1 MRFNEALTK
10 LQTIL
15 IIDLIIVASAAA
27 GFFYVGSLPGSP
39 IPESQ
44 VQIVG
49 LQINPS
55 NSLVGQLVDV
65 AVNATNIS
73 GEQGTVTLD
82 LILDSVIHQ
91 TKQIKLLPGE
101 IKTIN
106 FTITGA
112 NEGTHLVKVGNLE
125 GTFSVISKFTLSDLA
140 VNRTEAGIGEAVGI
154 SVQITNRAQEDGE
167 YTVDLSI
174 NGAVVQTKTGKLNA
188 GANTGILFE
197 VVEQSEGTYQFKIG
211 TLHGNFTIASAAAP
225 PKPAE
230 FQITNLT
237 IDPETAQSG
246 TTVNVTAKIT
256 NIGETSGTYI
266 AEFKVNNEVKDTK
279 TVLLSGGEAS
289 NVAFTTSQTAK
300 GTYTI
305 MIGNVTGTL
314 SIQDPSKITLTNI
327 IVRPYE
333 VWAGETVTITARGT
347 NAGSEASTL
356 SLKLEIDDAVI
367 ESKPL
372 QLAAGADGSVDFAIK
387 AEALKGGDSTTHIVD
402 VNGLQGGFMVVKNG
416 FHTLNVQISPRGDAD
431 FAITLPNGQ
440 TEQHKT
446 FWSALLPE
454 GTYTVV
460 MPNQDPTGRVTFL
473 NWDDGS
479 TSLSKAVT
487 LNARMTVTAVYD
499 GGSSC
504 PSLYMWNGT
513 GYVYVGDVSN
523 HGWLGY
529 INYLNDDGSITYYR
543 NNPWDYIPLNNTQLR
558 PTNGNF
564 NLTLVQKWNE
574 IFYLDQAYL
583 VAIDHPANVN
593 VYSTMVE
600 QYLNPNYMGN
610 IYTSK
615 QKPICPS
622 FSRQR
627 ERRKRT
633 TTNLQNRRKFHFRRK
648 RNTKPSLEQHNME
661 QNNTKPW

>member
-1 MRFNEALTK
+1 MRSNMALTK

-39 IPESQ
+39 IPESR
-44 VQIVG
+44 VQMVG

-55 NSLVGQLVDV
+55 NSLVGQLVEV

-73 GEQGTVTLD
+73 GEQGTVSLD
-82 LILDSVIHQ
+82 LFLDSAIHQ

-106 FTITGA
+106 FTISGA
-112 NEGTHLVKVGNLE
+112 TEGTHLVKIGNLE

-167 YTVDLSI
+167 YTLDLSI
-174 NGAVVQTKTGKLNA
+174 NGAVVQTKTGQLNA
-188 GANTGILFE
+188 GASTSILFE
-197 VVEQSEGTYQFKIG
+197 VFEQSEGTYQFKVG
-211 TLHGNFTIASAAAP
+211 TLNGNFTIANAAAP

-230 FQITNLT
+230 FLITNLT
-237 IDPETAQSG
+237 IDPQTAQPG
-246 TTVNVTAKIT
+246 ITINVTAKIT

-266 AEFKVNNEVKDTK
+266 AEFKVNNDVKETE
-279 TVLLSGGEAS
+279 TVQLSGGEAS

-305 MIGNVTGTL
+305 MIGNATGTL

-356 SLKLEIDDAVI
+356 SLKLKIDDAVV

-372 QLAAGADGSVDFAIK
+372 QLAAGADGSVDFAVK

-431 FAITLPNGQ
+431 FTITLPNGQ

-479 TSLSKAVT
+479 TSLSKAVN
-487 LNARMTVTAVYD
+487 LNAR
-499 GGSSC
+499 
-504 PSLYMWNGT
+504 
-513 GYVYVGDVSN
+513 
-523 HGWLGY
+523 
-529 INYLNDDGSITYYR
+529 IT
-543 NNPWDYIPLNNTQLR
+543 ITSAIS
-558 PTNGNF
+558 
-564 NLTLVQKWNE
+564 NLTILSVVPMFFF
-574 IFYLDQAYL
+574 IFLQ
-583 VAIDHPANVN
+583 I
-593 VYSTMVE
+593 
-600 QYLNPNYMGN
+600 
-610 IYTSK
+610 
-615 QKPICPS
+615 IC
-622 FSRQR
+622 
-627 ERRKRT
+627 
-633 TTNLQNRRKFHFRRK
+633 
-648 RNTKPSLEQHNME
+648 
-661 QNNTKPW
+661 